1 MPNLNTKFAAN
12 KIYLVS
18 YDYYLQYERMT
29 KKDCV
34 VQTSDHYNSR
44 RGDSQLANVS
54 DQPSVKDLLKII
66 QQQNEQLLILQKQV
80 AHLIEN
86 QSASRQIE
94 TKQLEGPTN
103 TANVFGEKIISSTEH
118 EIIGRQEARKGPKF
132 AIDVMT
138 SFEVSIRRQQNFAQR
153 NKYVNSE
160 PRIQEITES
169 ECNSL
174 KHNNVDGECTA
185 SSSNKGKD
193 DVSLFLNEP
202 LSVRE
207 DCPSPVNSIHVD
219 MQDYSSE

>member
-1 MPNLNTKFAAN
+1 MLITHIKFWLIKNILYLKTGNLQ
-12 KIYLVS
+12 
-18 YDYYLQYERMT
+18 DERTT
-29 KKDCV
+29 KKRDCV
-34 VQTSDHYNSR
+34 VQTSDCYDSC
-44 RGDSQLANVS
+44 RGDSQLANMS

-86 QSASRQIE
+86 QSAPRQIE

-103 TANVFGEKIISSTEH
+103 AANIFGEKIISSTEH
-118 EIIGRQEARKGPKF
+118 EIVGRQDARKGPKF

-160 PRIQEITES
+160 PKIQEITES
-169 ECNSL
+169 ECNSM
-174 KHNNVDGECTA
+174 KDNSDGECIA
-185 SSSNKGKD
+185 SGSNKGKD
-193 DVSLFLNEP
+193 MSLVLNEP

-207 DCPSPVNSIHVD
+207 DCPSPVSSIHVD